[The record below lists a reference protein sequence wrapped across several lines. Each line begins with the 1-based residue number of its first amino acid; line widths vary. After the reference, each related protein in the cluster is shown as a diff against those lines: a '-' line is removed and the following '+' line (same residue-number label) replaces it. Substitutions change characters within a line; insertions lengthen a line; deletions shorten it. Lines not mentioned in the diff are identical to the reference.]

1 MSPEVFMYL
10 DLFAWLL
17 SMLADAATVVI
28 ALGVAVLA
36 YRSLARFFICPRERQ
51 SCPRAR
57 KSFYRH
63 VRIFALVRP
72 VRPP

>member
-10 DLFAWLL
+10 DLFTWLL

-36 YRSLARFFICPRERQ
+36 YRSLAR
-51 SCPRAR
+51 
-57 KSFYRH
+57 
-63 VRIFALVRP
+63 
-72 VRPP
+72 